1 MLYPL
6 FNFAISSD
14 LNIKIPDP
22 ESIRPVYEKLKLSD
36 ARTLFPF
43 WAKCW
48 PSSLAMLSYLK
59 SHPDIINH
67 KLVLELGAGIGL
79 PSFFAAKTASS
90 VIITDYAKE
99 AVELMQINIDALGC
113 KNVKALELDWNNY
126 AGDIPADIVLLSDVN
141 YDERDFESLKLVLKS
156 YLEKGVT
163 ILLATPYRI
172 NASSFV
178 TYFSLFIQEQ
188 ELIAVQNKGT
198 EVTIGLFV
206 LKYKGE

>member
-1 MLYPL
+1 MVYPVIDFSFSPEL
-6 FNFAISSD
+6 S
-14 LNIKIPDP
+14 LTIPDP
-22 ESIRPVYEKLKLSD
+22 DKLKAAYETLLLSN
-36 ARTLFPF
+36 TETEFPF

-48 PSSLAMLSYLK
+48 PSSLAMLWFLK
-59 SHPDIINH
+59 RYPDLIRE
-67 KLVLELGAGIGL
+67 KQVLELGAGIGL

-126 AGDIPADIVLLSDVN
+126 AGDIPADILLLSDIN
-141 YDERDFESLKLVLKS
+141 YDERDFESLKLIVNS

-188 ELIAVQNKGT
+188 ELIAVQNEGT

>member
-1 MLYPL
+1 MVYPL
-6 FNFAISSD
+6 INYTFSPELS
-14 LNIKIPDP
+14 LTIPDP
-22 ESIRPVYEKLKLSD
+22 DKLKAAYETLLLSN
-36 ARTLFPF
+36 TETEFPF

-48 PSSLAMLSYLK
+48 PSSLAMHSYLK
-59 SHPDIINH
+59 SHPDIIKH

-126 AGDIPADIVLLSDVN
+126 AGDISADIVLLSDVN

-156 YLEKGVT
+156 YLEKGAA

-178 TYFSLFIQEQ
+178 SYFSAFIQKK
-188 ELIAVQNKGT
+188 ELITVQNEGT
-198 EVTIGLFV
+198 GVSIGLFV
-206 LKYKGE
+206 LK